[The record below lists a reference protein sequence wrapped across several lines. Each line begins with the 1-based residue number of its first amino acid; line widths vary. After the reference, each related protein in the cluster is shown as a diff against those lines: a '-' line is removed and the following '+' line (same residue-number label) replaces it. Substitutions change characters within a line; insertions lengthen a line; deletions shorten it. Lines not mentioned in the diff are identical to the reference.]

1 MEVKVDKKDKHLVE
15 ITLIGE
21 DVGMAQA
28 IREHLIDDE
37 DVDFA
42 GVVKEHP
49 EVADPKLVLKV
60 KKGDPLTMVAKAAG
74 KVAKAAAE
82 LKKKLK

>member
-1 MEVKVDKKDKHLVE
+1 MEVKVDKKDKHHVE
-15 ITLIGE
+15 ITFVGE
-21 DVGMAQA
+21 DIGIVQA
-28 IREHLIDDE
+28 IRDLIADNE
-37 DVDFA
+37 DVEFA

-49 EVADPKLVLKV
+49 EIASPKLVLRV
-60 KKGDPLTMVAKAAG
+60 GKGDPVAMIAKAAG